1 MYLESHST
9 MWEWFLLFYFTIRLV
24 VLRSKVSV
32 SRQVYLHV
40 LQHLIHVNDAVPTS
54 ERKGWLDETYNV
66 LTTWKVCNYYSS
78 TNGSQ
83 CEHCRDV
90 WELRCEWDQLGSLSP
105 SPPRSWGWVR
115 SPQHRPRS
123 VHIMCPHLPPLQL
136 YISSYLRH
144 VPIHYWTEVRVEDS
158 EHPGT
163 GIQVGL
169 KQFPSLQ
176 SLVRS
181 TWMLNILTDLICT
194 PKLLPMSR

>member
-1 MYLESHST
+1 MCAPVPLIVDSLQELEIKFS
-9 MWEWFLLFYFTIRLV
+9 LLNLLITD
-24 VLRSKVSV
+24 LRDSV
-32 SRQVYLHV
+32 SRAYSRPGVEDCV
-40 LQHLIHVNDAVPTS
+40 VPTGVVGL
-54 ERKGWLDETYNV
+54 RHAQQILLV
-66 LTTWKVCNYYSS
+66 LGIGFPAHS
-78 TNGSQ
+78 T
-83 CEHCRDV
+83 D
-90 WELRCEWDQLGSLSP
+90 LGQSTSCGLSY
-105 SPPRSWGWVR
+105 
-115 SPQHRPRS
+115 
-123 VHIMCPHLPPLQL
+123 LL

-144 VPIHYWTEVRVEDS
+144 VPILYWTEVRFEDS